1 MVTPVRRQYL
11 DLKARYPDAIL
22 LFRLGDFYETFDEDA
37 KLVAAELDIAL
48 TSKPMGGGLRSPL
61 AGVPVRSV
69 EQHLAKL
76 VARGHRVAICE
87 QLESPRA
94 SKGLVKRGV
103 VRVVSPGTA
112 LEPSLLE
119 AGQAS
124 ACAALRLV
132 RQRREL
138 YLGIATADVTTGA
151 VHLSEIREPADA
163 VDELWRRGLDQLAQL
178 GVREALW
185 PDDEPVALDA
195 GALDEGTPVEGAL
208 NDGALNDGALNDG
221 ALNDGALN
229 DGALNDGALND
240 GALNDGALNDGALN
254 DGALN
259 DGALGELTLTRRPS
273 HEFRRERAERALLR
287 QYGAPAAAFGL
298 DQHPAALEA
307 AGALLEY
314 LWTALPEPESDTSED
329 TTKDDATVPENV
341 WADQT
346 ERADAGTG
354 TLRQLSPPRWFQ
366 AEAYLQWD
374 AATQR
379 ALAIAER
386 GPEQTDGSGPRT
398 LLAVLDRCGSALG
411 RRWLRSAL
419 TAPLLDLER
428 AERRLDRVAALVR
441 RPALRRAL
449 AQRLRGS
456 PDIERQF
463 ARAASGLALPSELA
477 ALARGLSAAAALATL
492 IEDATA
498 DEPDCALVGLAE
510 RLGPA
515 PEAAG
520 RLADALSEQP
530 PSEYGRGVLR
540 PGADAES
547 DRWRAALEQ
556 LRGRLLALESDLR
569 EETGIGSLR
578 VGYHRTFGYHIELT
592 RSQSNRAPESWERR
606 QSLRDRERYSESRLR
621 ELERELTEAEAGL
634 AEAERACTEQL
645 RRALI
650 EEAEIV
656 RRTAGAVARL
666 DAACSLATVAA
677 ERAWTR
683 PTLEYSGELE
693 IIGGR
698 HPIVEATA
706 SAGAFV
712 PNDLQLAD
720 DGLRAP
726 QLLLV
731 TGPNMAGKSTY
742 LRQTA
747 LIVILA
753 QAGSFVPAER
763 ARIGLVDRIFARVG
777 AHDDLAAGRSTFMVE
792 MLETARL
799 LHGATDRSLIL
810 LDEIGRGTS
819 TWDGL
824 AIAQSVAESLAGGP
838 LADHTDHVDHVG
850 PASATGAAGAAGPS
864 SRPQRLERP
873 QRPQRGPR
881 TLFATHF
888 HELTAL
894 AGQLPRVAN
903 AAVQVAESESGMIE
917 FLYRIAPGAADRSY
931 GVQVAAQA
939 GLPAGVV
946 ERARLLLQWLEQGGP
961 TTGPTRGPAEAR
973 EPQHGSAG
981 PESLPTGT
989 NIGAVQSVT
998 PQVGAP
1004 QLMLMPPPAHPIL
1017 HDLADLDIDGI
1028 TPLEAI
1034 SALYALR
1041 DQAHSELRGLH
1052 DLHGNLNH
1060 TAHGAAHGSGGVV
1073 EAGG

>member
-208 NDGALNDGALNDG
+208 NDGALNGGALNG
-221 ALNDGALN
+221 
-229 DGALNDGALND
+229 
-240 GALNDGALNDGALN
+240 
-254 DGALN
+254 
-259 DGALGELTLTRRPS
+259 GALGELTLTRRPS

-314 LWTALPEPESDTSED
+314 LWTALPEPESDATED
-329 TTKDDATVPENV
+329 TTKDDAIVPEND

-346 ERADAGTG
+346 ERVDAGAG

-477 ALARGLSAAAALATL
+477 ALARGLSAAAALARL

-666 DAACSLATVAA
+666 DAACSQATVAA

-763 ARIGLVDRIFARVG
+763 ARVGLVDRIFARVG

-838 LADHTDHVDHVG
+838 LADHTDHAGRVG
-850 PASATGAAGAAGPS
+850 SASATGAAGPS
-864 SRPQRLERP
+864 SRP

-961 TTGPTRGPAEAR
+961 TTGPTTGPAEAR
-973 EPQHGSAG
+973 GPQHGSAG

-1004 QLMLMPPPAHPIL
+1004 QLMLMPPPSHPIL

-1052 DLHGNLNH
+1052 DLHGNLSH
-1060 TAHGAAHGSGGVV
+1060 TSHGSGGVV

>member
-69 EQHLAKL
+69 EQHLVKL

-138 YLGIATADVTTGA
+138 HLGIATADVTTGA

-163 VDELWRRGLDQLAQL
+163 ADELWRRGLDQLVQL

-185 PDDEPVALDA
+185 PDDEPLALDG
-195 GALDEGTPVEGAL
+195 GALD
-208 NDGALNDGALNDG
+208 DGV
-221 ALNDGALN
+221 
-229 DGALNDGALND
+229 
-240 GALNDGALNDGALN
+240 
-254 DGALN
+254 
-259 DGALGELTLTRRPS
+259 LGELTLTRRPA
-273 HEFRRERAERALLR
+273 HEFRQERAERALQR

-314 LWTALPEPESDTSED
+314 LRTALPDTTSDTASDMARDSASD
-329 TTKDDATVPENV
+329 TTRDT
-341 WADQT
+341 ADQT
-346 ERADAGTG
+346 ERRDAGSG
-354 TLRQLSPPRWFQ
+354 TLPQLSPPRWFQ
-366 AEAYLQWD
+366 ADAYLQWD

-386 GPEQTDGSGPRT
+386 GPEQAGGAGPRT
-398 LLAVLDRCGSALG
+398 LLAVVDRCGSAPG
-411 RRWLRSAL
+411 RRWLRAAL

-456 PDIERQF
+456 PDIERLF

-477 ALARGLSAAAALATL
+477 TLARGLSAAVALAML
-492 IEDATA
+492 IQDATA

-520 RLADALSEQP
+520 RLADALAEQP

-547 DRWRAALEQ
+547 DRWSAALEA

-569 EETGIGSLR
+569 EETGIGSVR

-606 QSLRDRERYSESRLR
+606 QSLRDRERFSEPRLR

-634 AEAERACTEQL
+634 AEAERACVERL
-645 RRALI
+645 RRALVA
-650 EEAEIV
+650 EAEHV

-683 PTLEYSGELE
+683 PALEYSGELE
-693 IIGGR
+693 IVGGR

-747 LIVILA
+747 LIAILA

-763 ARIGLVDRIFARVG
+763 ARVGLVDRIFARVG

-792 MLETARL
+792 MLETSRL

-838 LADHTDHVDHVG
+838 LADTAGDVDASSASLG
-850 PASATGAAGAAGPS
+850 P
-864 SRPQRLERP
+864 E
-873 QRPQRGPR
+873 RPQRGPR

-894 AGQLPRVAN
+894 AGTLPRVAN
-903 AAVQVAESESGMIE
+903 AAVQVAESESGRIE

-946 ERARLLLQWLEQGGP
+946 ERARLLLQWLEQSGAS
-961 TTGPTRGPAEAR
+961 TAPAEAGA
-973 EPQHGSAG
+973 PQQRSAG
-981 PESLPTGT
+981 PQSLPIETD
-989 NIGAVQSVT
+989 IGAVQAGT
-998 PQVGAP
+998 P
-1004 QLMLMPPPAHPIL
+1004 QLMLMPPPSDPIL

-1041 DQAHSELRGLH
+1041 DQARSELRGLNGM
-1052 DLHGNLNH
+1052 DH
-1060 TAHGAAHGSGGVV
+1060 TAHGSSGVA

>member
-69 EQHLAKL
+69 DQHLAKL

-94 SKGLVKRGV
+94 SNGLVKRGV

-132 RQRREL
+132 RRRREL
-138 YLGIATADVTTGA
+138 HLGIATADVTTGA

-163 VDELWRRGLDQLAQL
+163 ADELWRRGLDQLAQL

-185 PDDEPVALDA
+185 PDDEPVALDDGA
-195 GALDEGTPVEGAL
+195 LHDGTPVDGALD
-208 NDGALNDGALNDG
+208 DGALDDGALDDG
-221 ALNDGALN
+221 ALD
-229 DGALNDGALND
+229 
-240 GALNDGALNDGALN
+240 
-254 DGALN
+254 

-273 HEFRRERAERALLR
+273 YEFRRERAERALRR

-314 LWTALPEPESDTSED
+314 LWTALPVPESDTASD
-329 TTKDDATVPENV
+329 WASD

-346 ERADAGTG
+346 EPREAGAG
-354 TLRQLSPPRWFQ
+354 TLRQLAPPRWFQ
-366 AEAYLQWD
+366 AEAHLQWD

-386 GPEQTDGSGPRT
+386 GPEQTGGSGPRT

-411 RRWLRSAL
+411 RRWLRTAL

-428 AERRLDRVAALVR
+428 AERRLDRVDALVR

-456 PDIERQF
+456 PDIERLF

-477 ALARGLSAAAALATL
+477 ALAQGLSAAAALATL

-520 RLADALSEQP
+520 RLADALAEQP
-530 PSEYGRGVLR
+530 PAEYGRGVLR
-540 PGADAES
+540 PGADVES
-547 DRWRAALEQ
+547 DRWRAALEE

-592 RSQSNRAPESWERR
+592 RSQANRAPESWERR
-606 QSLRDRERYSESRLR
+606 QSLRDRERFSESRLR

-634 AEAERACTEQL
+634 AEAERACVERL

-650 EEAEIV
+650 EEAELL
-656 RRTAGAVARL
+656 RWTAGAVARL

-683 PTLEYSGELE
+683 PALEHSGELE
-693 IIGGR
+693 VIGGR

-712 PNDLQLAD
+712 PNDLHLAD

-792 MLETARL
+792 MLETSRL

-838 LADHTDHVDHVG
+838 LADHVLADDVLADDVLADHLDAV
-850 PASATGAAGAAGPS
+850 ASS
-864 SRPQRLERP
+864 LRP

-903 AAVQVAESESGMIE
+903 AAVQVAESESGTIE

-961 TTGPTRGPAEAR
+961 STAPDEAR
-973 EPQHGSAG
+973 ESGHGSAL
-981 PESLPTGT
+981 PESLPAGPEP
-989 NIGAVQSVT
+989 GASQAV
-998 PQVGAP
+998 AP
-1004 QLMLMPPPAHPIL
+1004 QLMLMPPPSDPIL

-1041 DQAHSELRGLH
+1041 DQARSELRGLN
-1052 DLHGNLNH
+1052 GNLDH
-1060 TAHGAAHGSGGVV
+1060 AARGAARGAAHGSGGAV

>member
-48 TSKPMGGGLRSPL
+48 TSKPMGRGLRSPL

-138 YLGIATADVTTGA
+138 HLGIATADVTTGA

-163 VDELWRRGLDQLAQL
+163 ADELWRRGLDQLVQL

-185 PDDEPVALDA
+185 PDDEPLALDGGA
-195 GALDEGTPVEGAL
+195 LHEGAPVDGGLDGRAQVDGALD
-208 NDGALNDGALNDG
+208 DGV
-221 ALNDGALN
+221 
-229 DGALNDGALND
+229 
-240 GALNDGALNDGALN
+240 
-254 DGALN
+254 
-259 DGALGELTLTRRPS
+259 LGELTLTRRPA
-273 HEFRRERAERALLR
+273 HEFRQERAERALQR

-314 LWTALPEPESDTSED
+314 LRTALPDTTSDTTSDMARDSASD
-329 TTKDDATVPENV
+329 TTRDT
-341 WADQT
+341 ADQT
-346 ERADAGTG
+346 ERRDAGSG
-354 TLRQLSPPRWFQ
+354 TLPQLSPPRWFQ
-366 AEAYLQWD
+366 ADAYLQWD

-386 GPEQTDGSGPRT
+386 GPEQTGGAGPRT
-398 LLAVLDRCGSALG
+398 LLAVVDRCGSAPG
-411 RRWLRSAL
+411 RRWLRAAL

-456 PDIERQF
+456 PDIERLF

-477 ALARGLSAAAALATL
+477 ALARGLSAAVALAML
-492 IEDATA
+492 IQDATA

-520 RLADALSEQP
+520 RLADALAEQP

-547 DRWRAALEQ
+547 DRWSAALDE

-569 EETGIGSLR
+569 EETGIGSVR

-606 QSLRDRERYSESRLR
+606 QSLRDRERFSEPRLR
-621 ELERELTEAEAGL
+621 ELERELTEAEVGL
-634 AEAERACTEQL
+634 AEAERACVERL

-650 EEAEIV
+650 AEAEHV

-683 PTLEYSGELE
+683 PALEYSGELE
-693 IIGGR
+693 IVGGR

-747 LIVILA
+747 LIAILA

-763 ARIGLVDRIFARVG
+763 ARVGLVDRIFARVG

-792 MLETARL
+792 MLETSRL

-838 LADHTDHVDHVG
+838 LSDTAGDVDASLVSLG
-850 PASATGAAGAAGPS
+850 P
-864 SRPQRLERP
+864 E
-873 QRPQRGPR
+873 RPQRGPR

-894 AGQLPRVAN
+894 AGTLPRVAN
-903 AAVQVAESESGMIE
+903 AAVQVAESESGRIE

-946 ERARLLLQWLEQGGP
+946 ERARLLLQWLEQSGAS
-961 TTGPTRGPAEAR
+961 TAPAEAGA
-973 EPQHGSAG
+973 PQQRSAG
-981 PESLPTGT
+981 PQSLPIETD
-989 NIGAVQSVT
+989 IGAVQAGT
-998 PQVGAP
+998 P
-1004 QLMLMPPPAHPIL
+1004 QLMLMPPPSDPIL

-1041 DQAHSELRGLH
+1041 DQARSELRGLNGM
-1052 DLHGNLNH
+1052 DH
-1060 TAHGAAHGSGGVV
+1060 TAHGSSGVA

>member
-151 VHLSEIREPADA
+151 VHLSEIRKPADA

-195 GALDEGTPVEGAL
+195 GALDEGTPVEGAR
-208 NDGALNDGALNDG
+208 
-221 ALNDGALN
+221 
-229 DGALNDGALND
+229 
-240 GALNDGALNDGALN
+240 NDGALNDGALN

-329 TTKDDATVPENV
+329 TRKDDATVPEND

-346 ERADAGTG
+346 ERVDAGAG

-456 PDIERQF
+456 PDLERQF

-477 ALARGLSAAAALATL
+477 ALARGLSAAAALARL

-634 AEAERACTEQL
+634 AEAERACVEQL

-666 DAACSLATVAA
+666 DAACSQATVAA

-838 LADHTDHVDHVG
+838 LADHTDHAGHVG
-850 PASATGAAGAAGPS
+850 SASATGTVDAAGPS
-864 SRPQRLERP
+864 SRPQRP

-903 AAVQVAESESGMIE
+903 AAVQVAESDSGMIE

-961 TTGPTRGPAEAR
+961 TTGPTEAR

-998 PQVGAP
+998 PQAGAP

-1052 DLHGNLNH
+1052 DLHDLHGNLSH
-1060 TAHGAAHGSGGVV
+1060 AAHGAAHGSGGVV

>member
-87 QLESPRA
+87 QLESARV
-94 SKGLVKRGV
+94 SNGLVKRGV

-132 RQRREL
+132 RRRREL
-138 YLGIATADVTTGA
+138 HLGIATADVTTGA
-151 VHLSEIREPADA
+151 VHLSEIREAADA
-163 VDELWRRGLDQLAQL
+163 ADELWRRGLDQLAQL

-185 PDDEPVALDA
+185 PDDEPVALDGGA
-195 GALDEGTPVEGAL
+195 LHEGALDGGALDEGALDEGAL
-208 NDGALNDGALNDG
+208 DEGALDEGALDE
-221 ALNDGALN
+221 
-229 DGALNDGALND
+229 
-240 GALNDGALNDGALN
+240 
-254 DGALN
+254 
-259 DGALGELTLTRRPS
+259 GALGELTLTRRPS

-314 LWTALPEPESDTSED
+314 LWTALPEPASDTASDPTSDWASDLASES
-329 TTKDDATVPENV
+329 
-341 WADQT
+341 ADQT
-346 ERADAGTG
+346 EPTEAGAG

-386 GPEQTDGSGPRT
+386 GPEQTGGSGPRT

-411 RRWLRSAL
+411 RRWLRTAL

-456 PDIERQF
+456 PDIERLF

-492 IEDATA
+492 IQDATA
-498 DEPDCALVGLAE
+498 DEPDCALVGQAE

-547 DRWRAALEQ
+547 DRWRAALEE
-556 LRGRLLALESDLR
+556 LRGRLLALETDLR

-592 RSQSNRAPESWERR
+592 RSQTNRAPESWERR
-606 QSLRDRERYSESRLR
+606 QSLRDRERFSESRLR

-634 AEAERACTEQL
+634 AEAERACVERL
-645 RRALI
+645 RRALM

-683 PTLEYSGELE
+683 PALEHSGELE
-693 IIGGR
+693 VIGGR

-838 LADHTDHVDHVG
+838 LADTAD
-850 PASATGAAGAAGPS
+850 TAGS
-864 SRPQRLERP
+864 SLRRE
-873 QRPQRGPR
+873 RPQRGPR

-894 AGQLPRVAN
+894 AGRLPRVAN
-903 AAVQVAESESGMIE
+903 AAVQVAESESGAIE

-939 GLPAGVV
+939 GLPAAVV
-946 ERARLLLQWLEQGGP
+946 ERARLLLEWLEQGGP
-961 TTGPTRGPAEAR
+961 LAAPAEAR
-973 EPQHGSAG
+973 EPRRRGAA
-981 PESLPTGT
+981 PDSLLVGQDL
-989 NIGAVQSVT
+989 GAVQAVA
-998 PQVGAP
+998 PHAVEAVAP
-1004 QLMLMPPPAHPIL
+1004 QLMLMPPPSDPIL

-1041 DQAHSELRGLH
+1041 DQARSELRGLH
-1052 DLHGNLNH
+1052 GSLDDVAN
-1060 TAHGAAHGSGGVV
+1060 GAAHGSGAAV

>member
-1 MVTPVRRQYL
+1 MRTRSWSLRS
-11 DLKARYPDAIL
+11 
-22 LFRLGDFYETFDEDA
+22 
-37 KLVAAELDIAL
+37 LDIAL

-124 ACAALRLV
+124 ACAALRIV

-229 DGALNDGALND
+229 GGALNDGALN
-240 GALNDGALNDGALN
+240 G
-254 DGALN
+254 
-259 DGALGELTLTRRPS
+259 GALGELTLTRRPS

-329 TTKDDATVPENV
+329 TTKDDATVPEND

-346 ERADAGTG
+346 ERTDAGAG

-477 ALARGLSAAAALATL
+477 ALARGLSAAAALARL

-838 LADHTDHVDHVG
+838 LADHTDHADHVG
-850 PASATGAAGAAGPS
+850 AASATGAAGAAGPS
-864 SRPQRLERP
+864 SRTQRPQRP

-903 AAVQVAESESGMIE
+903 AAVQVAESDSGMIE

-998 PQVGAP
+998 PQAGAP

-1052 DLHGNLNH
+1052 DLHDLHDLRDLDGNLNR

>member
-37 KLVAAELDIAL
+37 KLVAAELEIAL

-195 GALDEGTPVEGAL
+195 GAPVE
-208 NDGALNDGALNDG
+208 
-221 ALNDGALN
+221 
-229 DGALNDGALND
+229 
-240 GALNDGALNDGALN
+240 GALNDGALN

-329 TTKDDATVPENV
+329 TTKDDATVPEND

-346 ERADAGTG
+346 ERVDAGAG

-477 ALARGLSAAAALATL
+477 ALARGLSAAAALARL

-569 EETGIGSLR
+569 EETSIGSLR

-666 DAACSLATVAA
+666 DAACSQATVAA

-838 LADHTDHVDHVG
+838 LADHTDHVGHVG
-850 PASATGAAGAAGPS
+850 SASAADSAGAAGAAGPS
-864 SRPQRLERP
+864 SRP

-903 AAVQVAESESGMIE
+903 AAVQVAESDSGMIE

-939 GLPAGVV
+939 GLPAAVV

-961 TTGPTRGPAEAR
+961 TTGPTTGPAEAR

-1052 DLHGNLNH
+1052 DLHELHGNLSH
-1060 TAHGAAHGSGGVV
+1060 AAHGAAHGSGGVV

>member
-37 KLVAAELDIAL
+37 KLVAAELGIAL

-69 EQHLAKL
+69 EQHLTKL

-138 YLGIATADVTTGA
+138 HLGIATADVTTGA
-151 VHLSEIREPADA
+151 VHLSEIRAAADA
-163 VDELWRRGLDQLAQL
+163 ADELWRRGLDQLARL

-185 PDDEPVALDA
+185 PDDEPGPLDEGPLDDGTLKDGA
-195 GALDEGTPVEGAL
+195 PVEGPLDDGARVGGALD
-208 NDGALNDGALNDG
+208 NR
-221 ALNDGALN
+221 
-229 DGALNDGALND
+229 
-240 GALNDGALNDGALN
+240 
-254 DGALN
+254 
-259 DGALGELTLTRRPS
+259 ALGELTFTRRPS
-273 HEFRRERAERALLR
+273 HEFRRARAERALLR

-298 DQHPAALEA
+298 DQHPAVLEA

-314 LWTALPEPESDTSED
+314 LWTALPAPQSGSASDTASD
-329 TTKDDATVPENV
+329 PTSDPTSDR
-341 WADQT
+341 ADQT
-346 ERADAGTG
+346 EPSEAGAG

-366 AEAYLQWD
+366 ADAHLQWD

-386 GPEQTDGSGPRT
+386 GPEQTGGSGPRT
-398 LLAVLDRCGSALG
+398 LLAVVDRCGSALG
-411 RRWLRSAL
+411 RRWLRTAL

-456 PDIERQF
+456 PDIERLF

-477 ALARGLSAAAALATL
+477 AVAQGLCAAAALATL
-492 IEDATA
+492 IQDAAA
-498 DEPDCALVGLAE
+498 DEPDGALVGLAE

-520 RLADALSEQP
+520 RLADALAEQP
-530 PSEYGRGVLR
+530 PAEYGRGVLR

-547 DRWRAALEQ
+547 DRWRAALEE

-606 QSLRDRERYSESRLR
+606 QSLRDRERFSESRLR
-621 ELERELTEAEAGL
+621 ELERGLTEAEAGL
-634 AEAERACTEQL
+634 AEAERACVERL

-650 EEAEIV
+650 EQAGIV

-666 DAACSLATVAA
+666 DAACCLATVAA

-683 PTLEYSGELE
+683 PALEHSGELE
-693 IIGGR
+693 VIGGR

-838 LADHTDHVDHVG
+838 LADTV
-850 PASATGAAGAAGPS
+850 GAAAASLRPE
-864 SRPQRLERP
+864 RPQRRP
-873 QRPQRGPR
+873 QQRPQRGPR

-894 AGQLPRVAN
+894 AGQLSRVAN
-903 AAVQVAESESGMIE
+903 AAVQVAESESGAIE

-961 TTGPTRGPAEAR
+961 LAAPADAR
-973 EPQHGSAG
+973 EPAQRSAL
-981 PESLPTGT
+981 PESLPVGSD
-989 NIGAVQSVT
+989 IGAVQAVA
-998 PQVGAP
+998 VEAVAP
-1004 QLMLMPPPAHPIL
+1004 QLMLMPPSSHPIL

-1041 DQAHSELRGLH
+1041 DQARSELRGLN
-1052 DLHGNLNH
+1052 GNLDH
-1060 TAHGAAHGSGGVV
+1060 TAHGAAHGSAHGAAHGSGSVV

>member
-138 YLGIATADVTTGA
+138 HLGIATADVTTGA

-163 VDELWRRGLDQLAQL
+163 ADELWRRGLDQLAQL

-185 PDDEPVALDA
+185 PDGDEPVALD
-195 GALDEGTPVEGAL
+195 
-208 NDGALNDGALNDG
+208 DGALHDGV
-221 ALNDGALN
+221 
-229 DGALNDGALND
+229 
-240 GALNDGALNDGALN
+240 
-254 DGALN
+254 
-259 DGALGELTLTRRPS
+259 LGDLTLTRRPS

-307 AGALLEY
+307 AGGLLEY
-314 LWTALPEPESDTSED
+314 LWTALPEPERDPVSGL
-329 TTKDDATVPENV
+329 VNQPEPS
-341 WADQT
+341 
-346 ERADAGTG
+346 DAGAG

-386 GPEQTDGSGPRT
+386 GPEQTGGAGPRT

-411 RRWLRSAL
+411 RRWLRTAL

-428 AERRLDRVAALVR
+428 AERRLDRVDALVR

-456 PDIERQF
+456 PDIERLF

-477 ALARGLSAAAALATL
+477 ALAQGLSAAAALTTL

-520 RLADALSEQP
+520 RLADALAEQP

-547 DRWRAALEQ
+547 DRWRAALEE

-578 VGYHRTFGYHIELT
+578 LGYHRTFGYHIELT
-592 RSQSNRAPESWERR
+592 RGQSNRAPESWERR
-606 QSLRDRERYSESRLR
+606 QSLRDRERFSESRLR
-621 ELERELTEAEAGL
+621 VLERELTEAEAGL
-634 AEAERACTEQL
+634 AEAERACVERL

-650 EEAEIV
+650 AEAELL
-656 RRTAGAVARL
+656 RWTAGAVARL

-683 PTLEYSGELE
+683 PALEHSGELE
-693 IIGGR
+693 VIGGR

-731 TGPNMAGKSTY
+731 SGPNMAGKSTY

-792 MLETARL
+792 MLETSRL

-838 LADHTDHVDHVG
+838 LADHV
-850 PASATGAAGAAGPS
+850 GAAGTVGAADS
-864 SRPQRLERP
+864 NLRPE
-873 QRPQRGPR
+873 RPQRGPR

-903 AAVQVAESESGMIE
+903 AAVQVSESESGTIE

-939 GLPAGVV
+939 GLPAAVV
-946 ERARLLLQWLEQGGP
+946 ERARLLLRWLEQGEP
-961 TTGPTRGPAEAR
+961 SPAPAETR
-973 EPQHGSAG
+973 EPQHPGVLT
-981 PESLPTGT
+981 ESLPAGSE
-989 NIGAVQSVT
+989 IGAVQAV
-998 PQVGAP
+998 AP
-1004 QLMLMPPPAHPIL
+1004 QLMLMPPPSDPIL

-1041 DQAHSELRGLH
+1041 DQARSELRGLNASLDH
-1052 DLHGNLNH
+1052 VADGA
-1060 TAHGAAHGSGGVV
+1060 AHGAARGSGGVV